1 MFIILE
7 ICEIIVKFILVSEIK
22 VVFIINFLYY
32 TTLC

>member
-7 ICEIIVKFILVSEIK
+7 ICEIIVKFILAGTAK